1 MLFAL
6 LEIQNNNIDIILE
19 ESKCP
24 AVDLRS
30 FVVRQ
35 LLKAKCVVT
44 GTKVQRGTEFL
55 FFGRN

>member
-6 LEIQNNNIDIILE
+6 LEIQNNNVYIILE
-19 ESKCP
+19 AKCP

-44 GTKVQRGTEFL
+44 GTKEQRGTEFL